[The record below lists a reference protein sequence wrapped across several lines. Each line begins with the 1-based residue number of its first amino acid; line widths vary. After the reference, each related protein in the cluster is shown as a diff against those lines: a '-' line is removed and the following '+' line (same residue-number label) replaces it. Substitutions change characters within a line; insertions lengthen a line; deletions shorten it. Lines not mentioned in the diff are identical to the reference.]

1 MLEPF
6 GIKKWLAKKRPLST
20 KETAA
25 NRYKWAKE
33 YSKWSVTEWSNV
45 LFSDECSVER
55 GASHMRKYVFRSAG
69 QQFDGDKV
77 TNHNKSKDIR
87 VMVWAAISTA
97 GLSDLMMMRRDSSA
111 EQQGS
116 TTRSYLQVSRD
127 GLLPIILETDIYQQD
142 GARIHTSKAAKAWSK
157 RNSHRLLENW
167 PPYSPDLN
175 LIEHLWPLLK
185 EKLCELYPDIEL
197 WRGSEAQVAERME
210 NALVHAWGQIRDQ
223 IVYNCVSSMPKR
235 IQACVR
241 AKGWY
246 TQY

>member
-142 GARIHTSKAAKAWSK
+142 GARIHTSKAAKAWF
-157 RNSHRLLENW
+157 
-167 PPYSPDLN
+167 
-175 LIEHLWPLLK
+175 
-185 EKLCELYPDIEL
+185 
-197 WRGSEAQVAERME
+197 
-210 NALVHAWGQIRDQ
+210 
-223 IVYNCVSSMPKR
+223 KR
-235 IQACVR
+235 ISIKIA
-241 AKGWY
+241 
-246 TQY
+246 

>member
-116 TTRSYLQVSRD
+116 TTRSYLQGTVYYLSYSK
-127 GLLPIILETDIYQQD
+127 PTYISKTALEFIHQKLRRLGPSVIAIDCLRTGPHI
-142 GARIHTSKAAKAWSK
+142 ARI
-157 RNSHRLLENW
+157 
-167 PPYSPDLN
+167 
-175 LIEHLWPLLK
+175 
-185 EKLCELYPDIEL
+185 
-197 WRGSEAQVAERME
+197 
-210 NALVHAWGQIRDQ
+210 
-223 IVYNCVSSMPKR
+223 
-235 IQACVR
+235 
-241 AKGWY
+241 
-246 TQY
+246 